1 MNKILVESVSSIL
14 NIESEAVTLD
24 TSQENTPSWD
34 SLAHLRLIL
43 EIEQNLGIRFQ
54 SQDIP
59 KLTSVANLSK
69 ALSDFGR

>member
-1 MNKILVESVSSIL
+1 MNKVMV
-14 NIESEAVTLD
+14 EAVSTILKIKPEAVSLE

-43 EIEQNLGIRFQ
+43 EIEYNLGIRFS

-59 KLTSVANLSK
+59 QLTSVAALNEAISK
-69 ALSDFGR
+69 LGR